1 MFPPQ
6 NCSIDPGKTQ
16 DDYVYFVQAVCKS
29 DEIDLFLLGKYY
41 LDKETVAFIVVLI
54 DVGISFLL
62 FFLFQ
67 YLRAMQ
73 LQTNYEI
80 TESIVQAQD
89 FAVEIRNLPDHENV
103 RQLKA
108 VMWHWLEQVN
118 EKDRLRANNPI
129 NDTLDENQDTVMSIQ
144 FGLNDYGR
152 LKYMLE
158 MADMLKEKKR
168 CENILKED
176 QGQNQAIKTKYTAE
190 IDNL

>member
-6 NCSIDPGKTQ
+6 NCSVEPGKTQ
-16 DDYVYFVQAVCKS
+16 NDYVYFVQAVCKS
-29 DEIDLFLLGKYY
+29 DDIDLFLMGKYY
-41 LDKETVAFIVVLI
+41 LEKETVAFIVVLI
-54 DVGISFLL
+54 DIGISFLL

-108 VMWHWLEQVN
+108 IMWHWLEQVN
-118 EKDRLRANNPI
+118 EKDRWRASNPI

-152 LKYMLE
+152 LKFML
-158 MADMLKEKKR
+158 
-168 CENILKED
+168 
-176 QGQNQAIKTKYTAE
+176 
-190 IDNL
+190 